1 VAEGASS
8 GRRAEAGAR
17 SGQPPPDLDDPNYYE
32 LLGVTFA
39 ASAEEIRRAYRSA
52 IKEIHPDRQRTE
64 GRARAE
70 EAAKLLNRAY
80 ATLSKPAARRAYDQT
95 IQAQVIQDQIM
106 GRYVGGFMPEMQGQP
121 TNQFRRPP
129 SAAERR
135 EQARAN
141 RSALMTL
148 LTAFL
153 VLVALVV
160 GIVLLFALIEA
171 LFGLA
176 P

>member
-1 VAEGASS
+1 MADGASS
-8 GRRAEAGAR
+8 GRRADAGAR
-17 SGQPPPDLDDPNYYE
+17 SGPPPPDLDDPNYYE

-52 IKEIHPDRQRTE
+52 MKEIHPDRQRAE

-80 ATLSKPAARRAYDQT
+80 ATLAKPVSRRAYDQT

-106 GRYVGGFMPEMQGQP
+106 GRYVGGFMPEMQEQP

-141 RSALMTL
+141 RNALITL
-148 LTAFL
+148 VIAFL

-160 GIVLLFALIEA
+160 VIVLLFAVIETLA
-171 LFGLA
+171 GLA
-176 P
+176 Q

>member
-1 VAEGASS
+1 
-8 GRRAEAGAR
+8 
-17 SGQPPPDLDDPNYYE
+17 
-32 LLGVTFA
+32 
-39 ASAEEIRRAYRSA
+39 
-52 IKEIHPDRQRTE
+52 TE

-141 RSALMTL
+141 RSALVTL
-148 LTAFL
+148 AIAFL

-171 LFGLA
+171 LFGLVL
-176 P
+176 